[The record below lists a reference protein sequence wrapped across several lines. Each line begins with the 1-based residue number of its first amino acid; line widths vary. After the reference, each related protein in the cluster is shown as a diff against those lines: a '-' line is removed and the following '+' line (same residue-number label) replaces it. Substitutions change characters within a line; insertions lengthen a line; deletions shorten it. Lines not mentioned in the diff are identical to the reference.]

1 MNKEGEKIKM
11 NLVKLSHS
19 IIVSGLSI
27 IYLYTPNTITK
38 NLIFFISSSY
48 FSYDIKIL
56 LKSDS
61 IDYPILYHHITALL
75 LLFAFYIDY
84 YGDLLIYLY
93 TLAEISNIP
102 IYITYHLK
110 KTSPNMN
117 IIVCSNV
124 IQTIVYGYIRI
135 YCFTDGFSECLDES
149 RNEIGIEGV
158 KQLLLDHQN
167 SSLQKELENSTEE
180 IRVKSLKK
188 DYKET
193 GIKDK
198 NDILDDD
205 LTIIGIGH

>member
-1 MNKEGEKIKM
+1 MNKEGEKIKN

-19 IIVSGLSI
+19 VLISGLSI

-48 FSYDIKIL
+48 FSYDTKIL

-135 YCFTDGFSECLDES
+135 YCFTDYFIKNTHLIYTPLVPLLEIYILGLIWFYTLCKQVYDE
-149 RNEIGIEGV
+149 RI
-158 KQLLLDHQN
+158 
-167 SSLQKELENSTEE
+167 T
-180 IRVKSLKK
+180 IR
-188 DYKET
+188 Y
-193 GIKDK
+193 I
-198 NDILDDD
+198 ILDTYDN
-205 LTIIGIGH
+205 LIQN